1 MAHAFLTALK
11 ATWLSHQMVTQPWL
25 WAICETLHFI
35 GLALLI
41 GAAGFFDLRLM
52 GFMRRIPLS
61 AAMPL
66 RRWAALGVGIN
77 LVTGVMFFVGAPD
90 QYVDNP
96 AWWGKVAFLAI
107 AMINI
112 AFFETRL
119 GHALLMLPD
128 GEDTPR
134 GVKIVGAVSIA
145 SWFMVLY
152 LGRMLPFIGNAF

>member
-1 MAHAFLTALK
+1 MSDQLILVLK
-11 ATWLSHQMVTQPWL
+11 ATWISQQMTTQPWL

-35 GLALLI
+35 GLALLV

-52 GFMRRIPLS
+52 GLMRRVPLP
-61 AAMPL
+61 AVMPV
-66 RRWAALGVGIN
+66 RRWAAAGVVIN
-77 LVTGVMFFVGAPD
+77 LVTGVLFFIGAPE

-96 AWWGKVAFLAI
+96 AWWGKLGFLAV
-107 AMINI
+107 ALLNV

-119 GHALLMLPD
+119 GSRMLSGAAGD
-128 GEDTPR
+128 DTPFSF
-134 GVKIVGAVSIA
+134 KAAGAISIA